1 MGFYVESADR
11 PYISRLASED
21 IDVGTLVAEN
31 GSDQYRAANG
41 QNDSVL
47 SYLATEPQTAEH
59 IADDEDDV
67 VGPYGTYLASENDR
81 VPSLPLVDGDLVKV
95 RTAKDAGGNE
105 SAPSISDGDV
115 VGVIDTSA
123 GTLTSSDEYQ
133 GRIVQEGYDDG
144 ESTATTYNRS
154 NSNFVPLGTVERDEG
169 SSFDTPVRVRV
180 KRAGLQ

>member
-11 PYISRLASED
+11 PYISRLAAED

-31 GSDQYRAANG
+31 GSDQYREADA

-59 IADDEDDV
+59 IADDEDAV
-67 VGPYGTYLASENDR
+67 AGPYGTYLSAENDR

-95 RTAKDAGGNE
+95 RTAEDAGGNE
-105 SAPSISDGDV
+105 SSPSISDGDV

-123 GTLTSSDEYQ
+123 GTLTSSSEYQ
-133 GRIVQEGYDDG
+133 GRIVEEGYTDG
-144 ESTATTYNRS
+144 ESTPTTYNRS
-154 NSNFVPLGTVERDEG
+154 NSNFVALGTAERDES
-169 SSFDTPVRVRV
+169 SSFDDPVRIRV
-180 KRAGLQ
+180 KRDLN